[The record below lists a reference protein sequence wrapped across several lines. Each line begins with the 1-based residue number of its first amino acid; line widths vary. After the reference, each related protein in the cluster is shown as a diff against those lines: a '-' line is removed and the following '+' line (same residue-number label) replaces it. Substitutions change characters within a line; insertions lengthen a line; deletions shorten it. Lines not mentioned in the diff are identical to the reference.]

1 MRARKTAVS
10 VTVAALALLASTA
23 ALHAAGQPERFTFEV
38 DRTMTDT
45 RLCGFPVLARD
56 QGTIRLAFHFDK
68 QGAIEWVNV
77 TTSQYRITLEN
88 PETGVSLWTPSPEH
102 ILETAFDTTNTGLV
116 IRFVLP
122 EAGLLALDA
131 GRVIFDNDG
140 DVRIDGPHMLLEGDV
155 EALCAALA
163 GGA

>member
-1 MRARKTAVS
+1 MKTAVR
-10 VTVAALALLASTA
+10 VTFAALALLASHG

-38 DRTMTDT
+38 DRTITDT
-45 RLCGFPVLARD
+45 QLCGFPIVARD
-56 QGTIRLAFHFDK
+56 EGTVRLAFHFDK

-77 TTSQYRITLEN
+77 TTSNYRITIEN

-122 EAGLLALDA
+122 GAGLLTLDA
-131 GRVIFDNDG
+131 GRVVFENDG
-140 DVRIDGPHMLLEGDV
+140 DVRIDGPHMFLEGDV

>member
-1 MRARKTAVS
+1 MWSR
-10 VTVAALALLASTA
+10 
-23 ALHAAGQPERFTFEV
+23 
-38 DRTMTDT
+38 
-45 RLCGFPVLARD
+45 
-56 QGTIRLAFHFDK
+56 
-68 QGAIEWVNV
+68 VNV
-77 TTSQYRITLEN
+77 TTSNYRITIEN

-122 EAGLLALDA
+122 GAGLLTLDA
-131 GRVIFDNDG
+131 GRVVFENDG
-140 DVRIDGPHMLLEGDV
+140 DVYIDGPHMFLEGDV